1 MLVQCESSTKQR
13 NGVEESVSGV
23 SMEDSCPKP
32 EQGNEVD
39 NCDSEGD
46 GGSGSDEVDEDEGW
60 ITPDNI
66 DQARI
71 EMGGCVGE
79 ELGDVRVGCMTTDFA
94 MQVSDASS
102 SRCVGGQGMCGGGS
116 SRVGCGPVSVCG
128 SVLVDCTYSE
138 SCDCIAIL
146 LQNVLLQIGLDLI
159 SPDGMVIKE
168 VRTYVLQCK
177 ACFK

>member
-1 MLVQCESSTKQR
+1 MCGGTRDVWWR
-13 NGVEESVSGV
+13 
-23 SMEDSCPKP
+23 
-32 EQGNEVD
+32 EQQGWAVVD
-39 NCDSEGD
+39 VWGD
-46 GGSGSDEVDEDEGW
+46 K
-60 ITPDNI
+60 
-66 DQARI
+66 
-71 EMGGCVGE
+71 GCVVEGAAG
-79 ELGDVRVGCMTTDFA
+79 LG
-94 MQVSDASS
+94 S